1 MSALC
6 LVLEVSSVMEEEV
19 VEGDKL
25 HNNLGMDDMAQIGS
39 GRWPRGHCIHL
50 GMVDKRRIGRWPT

>member
-6 LVLEVSSVMEEEV
+6 HVLEVSSVVEEEV

-25 HNNLGMDDMAQIGS
+25 HNNLGMDDMAQIGRWSLAKGTLHIS
-39 GRWPRGHCIHL
+39 G
-50 GMVDKRRIGRWPT
+50 MEDMA